1 MPRVLE
7 ALARAW
13 DHPAIRWPVTA
24 ARAAGGLTVLNHH
37 RIAEAVPFDDGV
49 VSATPGEFAWQA
61 AWLRA
66 NASVIDG
73 ERVLRA
79 VRGERPLDGPAV
91 CLTFDDG
98 YSDNYP
104 AGLLLMSRYRLPAI
118 FFITTGFVE
127 TGVVPLWD
135 RIVFAVKHT
144 ARERLVVDNGGGR
157 WAFDTSDR
165 RAAATLAKRIFHA
178 LPNAQREEYVRRLER
193 AADVRAA
200 DAPRKEPL
208 FMSWSQI
215 RHLRE
220 LGHTIGAH
228 THTHPHLASL
238 SPADQRVELARS
250 RAILEEATGGP
261 VRMMAYP
268 FGRRDSFTA
277 DTERI
282 AAECGFE
289 AAFAFAPGVNR
300 RPERRAYALRR
311 QSIDANASRRVFRV
325 RAVSHF
331 PF

>member
-13 DHPAIRWPVTA
+13 DHPAARWPLAA
-24 ARAAGGLTVLNHH
+24 ARSGGGLTVLNHH

-49 VSATPGEFAWQA
+49 VSATPDEFAWQA

-66 NASVIDG
+66 NAPVIDG

-79 VRGERPLDGPAV
+79 VCGEQPLDDPAV

-98 YSDNYP
+98 YADNYP
-104 AGLLLMSRYRLPAI
+104 AGLLLMTRYRIPAI

-127 TGVVPLWD
+127 TGVIPQWD
-135 RIVFAVKHT
+135 RIAYAVKHT
-144 ARERLVVDNGGGR
+144 ARERLVVS
-157 WAFDTSDR
+157 TSSGQWTFETTDRR
-165 RAAATLAKRIFHA
+165 RAAMLAKRVFHS
-178 LPNAQREEYVRRLER
+178 LPNAQREEYVRNLECV
-193 AADVRAA
+193 ADARAA
-200 DAPRKEPL
+200 DAPRGEPL
-208 FMSWSQI
+208 FMSWGQI

-228 THTHPHLASL
+228 THTHPHLATL
-238 SPADQRVELARS
+238 APAEQRVELARS
-250 RAILEEATGGP
+250 KAILEEATGGP

-268 FGRRDSFTA
+268 FGRADSFTA

-282 AAECGFE
+282 AADCGFA

-311 QSIDANASRRVFRV
+311 QSIDLNASRRVFRV